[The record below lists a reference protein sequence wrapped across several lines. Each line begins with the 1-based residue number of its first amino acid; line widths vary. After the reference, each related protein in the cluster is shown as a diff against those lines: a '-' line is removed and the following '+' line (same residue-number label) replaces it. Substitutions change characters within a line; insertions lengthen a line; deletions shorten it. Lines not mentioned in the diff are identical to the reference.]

1 MKLKLV
7 KGASEEILRTRCD
20 EVLEFD
26 SDLGKL
32 VESMK
37 KMMVKSRG
45 VGIAAPQVDINA
57 RIFIFTKNVDRED
70 VGNQIVEAI
79 NPEVLSASSDTILG
93 EEGCLS
99 LPGVYGN
106 VRRPLECMVS
116 YLNVKG
122 EKITENLRG
131 FDARVFLHELDHLN
145 GVLFID
151 KLEDQ
156 IAM

>member
-7 KGASEEILRTRCD
+7 KGANEEILRTRCD
-20 EVLEFD
+20 EVLDFD
-26 SDLGKL
+26 SDLEKL

-37 KMMVKSRG
+37 KIMVKSRG

-79 NPEVLSASSDTILG
+79 NPVVLNASNDTILG

-116 YLNVKG
+116 YFNAKG

>member
-7 KGASEEILRTRCD
+7 KGANEEILRTRCD

-32 VESMK
+32 VESLK
-37 KMMVKSRG
+37 KMMIKSKG
-45 VGIAAPQVDINA
+45 VGIAAPQVDINS

-70 VGNQIVEAI
+70 VTNQIVEAI
-79 NPEVLSASSDTILG
+79 NPEILSSSSDTILG

-99 LPGVYGN
+99 LPGVFGN
-106 VRRPLECMVS
+106 VRRPHSCMVS
-116 YLNVKG
+116 YYNVSG
-122 EKITENLRG
+122 EKITETLKG

-156 IAM
+156 ISL

>member
-7 KGASEEILRTRCD
+7 KGANENILRTRC
-20 EVLEFD
+20 ENVMEFNGE
-26 SDLGKL
+26 LLKL

-37 KMMVKSRG
+37 KMMIKSKG

-57 RIFIFTKNVDRED
+57 RVFIFTKNVDQEHKRNE
-70 VGNQIVEAI
+70 ILEAI
-79 NPEVLSASSDTILG
+79 NPEVLNVSNESILG

-99 LPGVYGN
+99 LPGVFGN
-106 VRRPLECMVS
+106 VRRPAECLVR
-116 YLNVKG
+116 YKNAEGV
-122 EKITENLRG
+122 EFTETLKG

-156 IAM
+156 ISL